1 MDRQR
6 FDKRVGTDFEWAIWT
21 PFPALFLVISV
32 VLNFRQ
38 FLVSLVREGEFGRST
53 PAQADLCLTGKPG

>member
-6 FDKRVGTDFEWAIWT
+6 FDKRVGTNFEWFEWAIWT

-38 FLVSLVREGEFGRST
+38 FPVSLEREGEFGRST
-53 PAQADLCLTGKPG
+53 PAQADL